1 MSRLEDA
8 LNKAYQSPA
17 PTRLPGTP
25 RQPSSAVGQASE
37 IQSLSSLYTNIQLA
51 LPDVARPI
59 IAFTSAVPKE
69 GVTSILYHLGGLI
82 SREKKVLLVDF
93 NILSPGLHKFMQVDN
108 IKGLSDVLQ
117 GKKGLADCIPE
128 SLNPNL
134 DVLPCGPTGAASFQ
148 IMGSGVVRSLLAE
161 MRSVYDVVLVDCPS
175 LRNFPDAAILC
186 ALCDGVVLVVK
197 TRKTKREVIQYSQ
210 ELLVK
215 AGARE
220 LGVVLNRVRYYI
232 PEFIYRRL

>member
-8 LNKAYQSPA
+8 LNKAYQSPT
-17 PTRLPGTP
+17 PIRLNQGP
-25 RQPSSAVGQASE
+25 RHASSVIADPSE
-37 IQSLSSLYTNIQLA
+37 LHSLSSLYTNIQLA
-51 LPDVARPI
+51 LSDVPKPI
-59 IAFTSAVPKE
+59 IAFTSALPKE
-69 GVTSILYHLGGLI
+69 GVTSILYHLGKLI
-82 SREKKVLLVDF
+82 AREKKVLLVDF

-108 IKGLSDVLQ
+108 IKGLSDILQ
-117 GKKGLADCIPE
+117 GKKSLADCIPE
-128 SLNPNL
+128 GLYPNM
-134 DVLPCGPTGAASFQ
+134 DVLPCGPTGTASFQ
-148 IMGSGVVRSLLAE
+148 IMDSSVVRNLLVD
-161 MRSVYDVVLVDCPS
+161 MRNSYDVVLVDCPS

-186 ALCDGVVLVVK
+186 AMCDGVVLVVK

-220 LGVVLNRVRYYI
+220 LGVVLNRVKYYI